1 MMTMRRLATP
11 LLFAAFVMVAGAA
24 HARPAKRKPAR
35 RPAATTS
42 APAADDAPMETSAPE
57 DSAPSAADKPA
68 EAAPPPPAAKPT
80 PAPEPAKDKAKD
92 KDEARAAESAPTPAV
107 SVDLARLRADY
118 DRLRDELF
126 RTRSRAAIVQ
136 EGLYDAR
143 LGARLEWEAAPD
155 YLIRHAELRLDG
167 GTILDSG
174 EKPVTDD
181 KITVADRP
189 CKPGPHA
196 LTLRLEVRP
205 GTKKKGKDIEGLG
218 YVTEHTFSLVVE
230 AGKKTTV
237 VLTGDEDGSLPEYEP
252 ELELE
257 LETESLKK

>member
-1 MMTMRRLATP
+1 MRLGRKLLLSVSVVVLALAT
-11 LLFAAFVMVAGAA
+11 A
-24 HARPAKRKPAR
+24 HAKPAKRKPVR
-35 RPAATTS
+35 RPAGAAV
-42 APAADDAPMETSAPE
+42 APTGAPADDAPMEGAPANE
-57 DSAPSAADKPA
+57 PSADDKANIPDA
-68 EAAPPPPAAKPT
+68 KPPEAPPPAA
-80 PAPEPAKDKAKD
+80 PEPPKDQP
-92 KDEARAAESAPTPAV
+92 RESAPPPAP
-107 SVDLARLRADY
+107 SIDLAKLRADY

-126 RTRSRAAIVQ
+126 RTRSRAALVQ

-155 YLIRHAELRLDG
+155 YVIRHAEIRLDG
-167 GTILDSG
+167 GTIWDSG
-174 EKPVTDD
+174 DRPVTDD

-205 GTKKKGKDIEGLG
+205 GTKKKSMDIEGLG
-218 YVTEHTFSLVVE
+218 YVTEQTFSLLVPD
-230 AGKKTTV
+230 GKKTTV

-252 ELELE
+252 ALEME